1 MADISYT
8 NNYSPK
14 SRTDVWFSTWRD
26 GQTVYVKATVSVT
39 LLYSDG
45 YFNYKGE
52 INFNMWGSGANASAN
67 IKSYDDKWSVGSPR
81 TRTREC
87 TMSFSSTASS
97 FEIGCNVTVPSGHN
111 SIAMPDQYKWVGA
124 PSFNPPTAPTWCNIN
139 PNPCNIDDHPV
150 ITWGGA
156 SAGSM
161 GKIYYDVELRSTLP
175 SGGWTNWLRISNSQ
189 ESTSYNEITLRNMN
203 VYGQTPYLGVK
214 YQYQIRSIDSISSA
228 SGWIQSPELSVY
240 FNNPTAPTSYTLS
253 STSIKKDGEVN
264 ISWYG
269 ASGGNGSISAYEL
282 QYRIYN
288 KNTSQWSSW
297 ILGYKG
303 SNTNYTFKVPTFYS
317 VHNGTY
323 YIQAAVNKSLVF
335 SVKNASKDNGADII
349 LYTNENHD
357 NQKFNIRYLGNGF
370 YQILNVNSNKSLD
383 VSNSGQTNGTKVLQ
397 WEYKGSTN
405 QLWIIRKNSDDT
417 FTILSQVNNLA
428 MDINWDTRNIQMW
441 EDNGDS
447 NKKFNL
453 APLTNVGSSTVLNNG
468 DLIQF
473 RIRTQNS
480 WGQYSPNYLNTNS
493 VSIRGNQM
501 WININNSWV
510 EGDVYFKTNNSW
522 PEATPYIKVSN
533 EWKEST

>member
-1 MADISYT
+1 MADISYQ
-8 NNYSPK
+8 NNYSPT
-14 SRTDVWFSTWRD
+14 SRTEVWFSTWRD
-26 GQTVYVKATVSVT
+26 GLTVYIKATVSVT
-39 LLYSDG
+39 LLYSNG
-45 YFNYKGE
+45 YFNYDGE
-52 INFNMWGSGANASAN
+52 INFNMWAMGSSASAN
-67 IKSYDDKWSVGSPR
+67 IKSYSDRWSVGTPR

-87 TMSFSSTASS
+87 TISFSSTASS
-97 FEIGCNVTVPSGHN
+97 FEVGCNVTVPSGHN
-111 SIAMPDQYKWVGA
+111 AIAMPDQYKWINA
-124 PSFNPPTAPTWCNIN
+124 PTFNPPTAPTWCNIN
-139 PNPCNIDDHPV
+139 PNPCNIDDRPT
-150 ITWGGA
+150 ISWGGA

-161 GKIYYDVELRSTLP
+161 GRIYYDVEVRSTLP
-175 SGGWTNWLRISNSQ
+175 SGGWTNWLRIANSQ
-189 ESTSYNEITLRNMN
+189 DATYYNEITLRNMN
-203 VYGQTPYLGVK
+203 IYGQTPYLGVK
-214 YQYQIRSIDSISSA
+214 YQYQIRSIDSTSAA
-228 SGWIQSPELSVY
+228 SGWIQSPELTVSFY
-240 FNNPTAPTSYTLS
+240 NPSAPTSYNLS
-253 STSIKKDGEVN
+253 STSIKKDGEVRISWSGANGGSGN
-264 ISWYG
+264 IS
-269 ASGGNGSISAYEL
+269 SYEL

-303 SNTNYTFKVPTFYS
+303 SDTNYTFKVPTFYS
-317 VHNGTY
+317 VQDGTY
-323 YIQAAVNKSLVF
+323 YVQAAANKNLVI
-335 SVKNASKDNGADII
+335 SIKDASKDNGANVI

-370 YQILNVNSNKSLD
+370 YQILNINSGKSLD
-383 VSNSGQTNGTKVLQ
+383 VENSGQTNGTNVLQ

-405 QLWIIRKNSDDT
+405 QLWIIRKNSDDS

-441 EDNGDS
+441 EDSGDI

-453 APLTNVGSSTVLNNG
+453 APLTNIGSSTVLNNG

-473 RIRTQNS
+473 RIRTQNN

-501 WININNSWV
+501 WININNSWI

-522 PEATPYIKVSN
+522 SEATPYIKVSN